1 MERSEKVDSADGRV
15 FPKLVVGLAT
25 GQSGP
30 ILRSRSNEST
40 QAEIKSQRK
49 SFRLLREV
57 LCELRVDFKNIAEN
71 GLDLRPAVKLQGC
84 EGYFNRLT
92 GPIYDKLVKEFWK
105 HAECDDLQ
113 VVSYVLGKKIIITER
128 SIALLLG
135 PDTITGYRFQA
146 NDSKLRAVKDTINS
160 VLYENWKPGKS
171 DYKTR
176 ELHPDL
182 RIWHK
187 IMLNC
192 FNPRPIGSSPD
203 YINFNQKVMLY
214 FIKTGQKICLPYFL
228 FNYLKDCIR
237 RSRTTDVVTKNTIKY
252 IPFGRLLSDLFV
264 ESNLVKDLIAAGCTK
279 DLSTLTGDAFTSTTM
294 KRMCLIEKKI
304 EADSFI
310 TPEEIKGRR
319 IPLNDYPLW
328 SKADDPEPILYYIED
343 LRSLGFEI
351 DVDEFFRAL
360 PEAPDYESPK
370 KKKTKRKKK
379 DTTTVAKD
387 DSKDALPSPPTQQTS
402 VIQPT
407 TTITTTYSPPP
418 KTSLI
423 QPSIEDEP
431 LWQRIQNPQP
441 SEQTSTILLPYP
453 SQASEPQQGSD
464 QQALEKQDS
473 EPQPSDHSEQETP
486 SPTGSIPFVTNTVDS
501 SPSNNSESQRK
512 FFQAVSDRISELPEN
527 ILSAPSPNRYP

>member
-1 MERSEKVDSADGRV
+1 MTIVKNKDAESKDAPNAESASEEELDSDDE
-15 FPKLVVGLAT
+15 
-25 GQSGP
+25 
-30 ILRSRSNEST
+30 N
-40 QAEIKSQRK
+40 
-49 SFRLLREV
+49 EV
-57 LCELRVDFKNIAEN
+57 LCELQVDFKNIAKN
-71 GLDLRPAVKLQGC
+71 GLDLRPAVKLQGW

-105 HAECDDLQ
+105 HADYDDLQ

-135 PDTITGYRFQA
+135 PDTIKGYRFQA

-160 VLYENWKPGKS
+160 VLYANWKPGKF

-192 FNPRPIGSSPD
+192 FNPRPIGSSHD

-214 FIKTGQKICLPYFL
+214 FIKTGEKICLPYFL

-237 RSRTTDVVTKNTIKY
+237 RLRTTAVVTKNTIKY

-264 ESNLVKDLIAAGCTK
+264 ESNLVKDLIDVGCTE

-304 EADSFI
+304 EADSII

-328 SKADDPEPILYYIED
+328 SKADDPEAIMYYLED
-343 LRSLGFEI
+343 LKSLGCEI

-370 KKKTKRKKK
+370 KKKTKRKKQ
-379 DTTTVAKD
+379 DTTLT
-387 DSKDALPSPPTQQTS
+387 
-402 VIQPT
+402 
-407 TTITTTYSPPP
+407 
-418 KTSLI
+418 
-423 QPSIEDEP
+423 
-431 LWQRIQNPQP
+431 
-441 SEQTSTILLPYP
+441 
-453 SQASEPQQGSD
+453 
-464 QQALEKQDS
+464 
-473 EPQPSDHSEQETP
+473 
-486 SPTGSIPFVTNTVDS
+486 
-501 SPSNNSESQRK
+501 
-512 FFQAVSDRISELPEN
+512 
-527 ILSAPSPNRYP
+527 